1 MSETLDKTQKTFQG
15 LGVTRPEQVLQLFSE
30 LRSLFDASALAAAST
45 KNVGR
50 LPELQSAWNNDSS
63 GVIRRIHANW
73 VTLAPPNLRGTTERA
88 MKHLSAH
95 VGVGVK
101 AVQTLQQLGVHD
113 NSQVVSLFS
122 LLRDTFDQ
130 DIQLDIDE
138 IDVEI
143 TRINWLGR
151 KTGILAWARDHWMKS
166 APDELRREVGRCF
179 NEIKAHIE
187 QAINDKRASA
197 RPAILAAPLYQDQS
211 EYRPAIRPTYAQTS
225 GNVLVDVSNE
235 QAILPPDPTLI
246 PEDLSL
252 PGVIRPIGS
261 HHLIR
266 QVFQEIENIFV
277 SIGFS
282 VVEGPE
288 IETPYYNFEA
298 LNIPEFHPVRDDM
311 DTFYLELPKGAPTP
325 LLLRTHTSP
334 MQIRTMEKQKPP
346 VRVIVPGKVYRR
358 DNPDATHSFAFHQI
372 EGLAVDSDIT
382 FCDFTGTIEYFVKQ
396 FFGPSVKT
404 RFRPSYFPFTEPSVE
419 FDVSCPFC
427 GGTGTAAGGGTCS
440 KCKGAAWIELFGA
453 GMVDP
458 AVYGFVNYDAKKVS
472 GFAFGI
478 GIDRLAMLKYGI
490 DDIQVFFQN
499 DVRFLRQFP

>member
-1 MSETLDKTQKTFQG
+1 MSTSEIGLDKTLAA
-15 LGVTRPEQVLQLFSE
+15 LGVTQTAQVAARFAEVRANFDGQFTAVRDESEWKIFRDRWLARKSGVLTQIADNWLKPATPELKRAVGASLNE
-30 LRSLFDASALAAAST
+30 LRAHVESQIEERRAAIESGTEEAALA
-45 KNVGR
+45 R
-50 LPELQSAWNNDSS
+50 
-63 GVIRRIHANW
+63 
-73 VTLAPPNLRGTTERA
+73 ER
-88 MKHLSAH
+88 
-95 VGVGVK
+95 V
-101 AVQTLQQLGVHD
+101 
-113 NSQVVSLFS
+113 
-122 LLRDTFDQ
+122 
-130 DIQLDIDE
+130 
-138 IDVEI
+138 
-143 TRINWLGR
+143 
-151 KTGILAWARDHWMKS
+151 
-166 APDELRREVGRCF
+166 
-179 NEIKAHIE
+179 
-187 QAINDKRASA
+187 
-197 RPAILAAPLYQDQS
+197 
-211 EYRPAIRPTYAQTS
+211 
-225 GNVLVDVSNE
+225 
-235 QAILPPDPTLI
+235 
-246 PEDLSL
+246 DLSL
-252 PGVIRPIGS
+252 PGVVRPIGS
-261 HHLIR
+261 RHLIR
-266 QVFQEIENIFV
+266 QVFQEIEDIFF

-311 DTFYLELPKGAPTP
+311 DTFYLDLPKGAPS

-334 MQIRTMEKQKPP
+334 MQIRTMEKRQPP

-372 EGLAVDSDIT
+372 EGLAVDTDIT

-427 GGTGTAAGGGTCS
+427 GGSGAASGGETCS
-440 KCKGAAWIELFGA
+440 KCKGAGWIELFGA

>member
-1 MSETLDKTQKTFQG
+1 MPTSDLG
-15 LGVTRPEQVLQLFSE
+15 LEQT
-30 LRSLFDASALAAAST
+30 LAALGITEAA
-45 KNVGR
+45 
-50 LPELQSAWNNDSS
+50 Q
-63 GVIRRIHANW
+63 VIARFAKI
-73 VTLAPPNLRGTTERA
+73 RGHFDGQFQT
-88 MKHLSAH
+88 
-95 VGVGVK
+95 
-101 AVQTLQQLGVHD
+101 VQD
-113 NSQVVSLFS
+113 ESEWKLF
-122 LLRDTFDQ
+122 RD
-130 DIQLDIDE
+130 
-138 IDVEI
+138 
-143 TRINWLGR
+143 RWLGR
-151 KTGILAWARDHWMKS
+151 KSGVLTQITDNWLKPAEAELKRAVGAALN
-166 APDELRREVGRCF
+166 ELRAHVESQIEVRRVAIESGAEESTIARERV
-179 NEIKAHIE
+179 
-187 QAINDKRASA
+187 
-197 RPAILAAPLYQDQS
+197 
-211 EYRPAIRPTYAQTS
+211 
-225 GNVLVDVSNE
+225 
-235 QAILPPDPTLI
+235 
-246 PEDLSL
+246 DLSL
-252 PGVIRPIGS
+252 RGVIRPIGS

-266 QVFQEIENIFV
+266 QVFQEIEDIFV

-311 DTFYLELPKGAPTP
+311 DTFYLELPKGAATP

-372 EGLAVDSDIT
+372 EGLAVDTDIT

-427 GGTGTAAGGGTCS
+427 GGTGTSTASRSPMETSASGTCS

>member
-1 MSETLDKTQKTFQG
+1 MPSVENPTEKTLAALAIND
-15 LGVTRPEQVLQLFSE
+15 PHAIEELFSNE
-30 LRSLFDASALAAAST
+30 KARFDKQLAEKSPDEVNYT
-45 KNVGR
+45 MMKN
-50 LPELQSAWNNDSS
+50 A
-63 GVIRRIHANW
+63 
-73 VTLAPPNLRGTTERA
+73 
-88 MKHLSAH
+88 
-95 VGVGVK
+95 
-101 AVQTLQQLGVHD
+101 
-113 NSQVVSLFS
+113 
-122 LLRDTFDQ
+122 
-130 DIQLDIDE
+130 
-138 IDVEI
+138 
-143 TRINWLGR
+143 WLGR
-151 KTGILAWARDHWMKS
+151 KASVLTLITENWLKS
-166 APDELRREVGRCF
+166 APPALKPIVGQSLNQFKR
-179 NEIKAHIE
+179 HIE
-187 QAINDKRASA
+187 ESLEVFRVATEKASEEITSA
-197 RPAILAAPLYQDQS
+197 RKRI
-211 EYRPAIRPTYAQTS
+211 
-225 GNVLVDVSNE
+225 
-235 QAILPPDPTLI
+235 
-246 PEDLSL
+246 DLSL
-252 PGVIRPIGS
+252 PGVVRPVGS

-266 QVFQEIENIFV
+266 QVFQEIEDIFV

-334 MQIRTMEKQKPP
+334 MQIRTMEKRKPP

-372 EGLAVDSDIT
+372 EGLAVDSDTT

-427 GGTGTAAGGGTCS
+427 GGTGTAAAGGTCS

>member
-1 MSETLDKTQKTFQG
+1 MLRPFSATGTNSMSSSDNKPERTLAD
-15 LGVTRPEQVLQLFSE
+15 LGVTQPDQVAALFAE
-30 LRSLFDASALAAAST
+30 VRARFDAEIVRAHDESNWNIT
-45 KNVGR
+45 K
-50 LPELQSAWNNDSS
+50 
-63 GVIRRIHANW
+63 
-73 VTLAPPNLRGTTERA
+73 
-88 MKHLSAH
+88 
-95 VGVGVK
+95 
-101 AVQTLQQLGVHD
+101 
-113 NSQVVSLFS
+113 VV
-122 LLRDTFDQ
+122 
-130 DIQLDIDE
+130 
-138 IDVEI
+138 
-143 TRINWLGR
+143 WLGR
-151 KTGILAWARDHWMKS
+151 KSGVLTLITDNWLKPAT
-166 APDELRREVGRCF
+166 PEL
-179 NEIKAHIE
+179 
-187 QAINDKRASA
+187 KRAVGQELNKLRAHVESQIEARRIAIESGAEESA
-197 RPAILAAPLYQDQS
+197 LAR
-211 EYRPAIRPTYAQTS
+211 ERI
-225 GNVLVDVSNE
+225 
-235 QAILPPDPTLI
+235 
-246 PEDLSL
+246 DLSL
-252 PGVIRPIGS
+252 PGVHRPIGS

-266 QVFQEIENIFV
+266 QVFQEIEDIFV

-372 EGLAVDSDIT
+372 EGLAVDTDIT

-427 GGTGTAAGGGTCS
+427 GGTGTAVGGGTCS

-499 DVRFLRQFP
+499 DVRFLKQFP

>member
-1 MSETLDKTQKTFQG
+1 MTAHENKTG
-15 LGVTRPEQVLQLFSE
+15 LPLVHLGITRPEELSALFAD
-30 LRSLFDASALAAAST
+30 LRGRFDADCACALD
-45 KNVGR
+45 
-50 LPELQSAWNNDSS
+50 ESS
-63 GVIRRIHANW
+63 W
-73 VTLAPPNLRGTTERA
+73 
-88 MKHLSAH
+88 K
-95 VGVGVK
+95 
-101 AVQTLQQLGVHD
+101 Q
-113 NSQVVSLFS
+113 F
-122 LLRDTFDQ
+122 RDT
-130 DIQLDIDE
+130 
-138 IDVEI
+138 
-143 TRINWLGR
+143 WLGR
-151 KTGILAWARDHWMKS
+151 KSGVLTQITDNWLKPATAELKRAVGQQLNELRAHVETQIEARRAAIETGAEEPALARD
-166 APDELRREVGRCF
+166 RV
-179 NEIKAHIE
+179 
-187 QAINDKRASA
+187 
-197 RPAILAAPLYQDQS
+197 
-211 EYRPAIRPTYAQTS
+211 
-225 GNVLVDVSNE
+225 
-235 QAILPPDPTLI
+235 
-246 PEDLSL
+246 DLSL
-252 PGVIRPIGS
+252 PGVIRPVGS

-266 QVFQEIENIFV
+266 QVFQEIEDIFF

-311 DTFYLELPKGAPTP
+311 DTFYLELPPSPDKKTAPTP

-372 EGLAVDSDIT
+372 EGLAVDTDIT
-382 FCDFTGTIEYFVKQ
+382 FCDFTGTIEYFVQQ

-427 GGTGTAAGGGTCS
+427 DGTGTAAGGGTCS

>member
-1 MSETLDKTQKTFQG
+1 MPTVDNPTAKTLSE
-15 LGVTRPEQVLQLFSE
+15 LGVNDAQGVAEKFAEVRA
-30 LRSLFDASALAAAST
+30 RFDAQAQRPMDSHNWEILRQSWVGRKSGVLTAITENWLKSAQPELKRVVGQELNKFKAHLEKTLEARRLAIESGAEETALA
-45 KNVGR
+45 
-50 LPELQSAWNNDSS
+50 
-63 GVIRRIHANW
+63 
-73 VTLAPPNLRGTTERA
+73 
-88 MKHLSAH
+88 
-95 VGVGVK
+95 
-101 AVQTLQQLGVHD
+101 
-113 NSQVVSLFS
+113 
-122 LLRDTFDQ
+122 RDR
-130 DIQLDIDE
+130 
-138 IDVEI
+138 V
-143 TRINWLGR
+143 
-151 KTGILAWARDHWMKS
+151 
-166 APDELRREVGRCF
+166 
-179 NEIKAHIE
+179 
-187 QAINDKRASA
+187 
-197 RPAILAAPLYQDQS
+197 
-211 EYRPAIRPTYAQTS
+211 
-225 GNVLVDVSNE
+225 
-235 QAILPPDPTLI
+235 
-246 PEDLSL
+246 DLSL
-252 PGVIRPIGS
+252 PGVIRSIGS

-266 QVFQEIENIFV
+266 QVFQEIEDIFF

-311 DTFYLELPKGAPTP
+311 DTFYIDLPKGAPVP

-358 DNPDATHSFAFHQI
+358 DNPDATHSFMFHQV
-372 EGLAVDSDIT
+372 EGLAVDTDIT

-419 FDVSCPFC
+419 FDASCPFC
-427 GGTGTAAGGGTCS
+427 GGTGTAAAGGTCS

-499 DVRFLRQFP
+499 DVRFLHQFP

>member
-1 MSETLDKTQKTFQG
+1 MAGTDIGLDKTLAA
-15 LGVTRPEQVLQLFSE
+15 LGVTEAAQIGARFEQVFASFHGQLQAIHDE
-30 LRSLFDASALAAAST
+30 
-45 KNVGR
+45 
-50 LPELQSAWNNDSS
+50 SAW
-63 GVIRRIHANW
+63 
-73 VTLAPPNLRGTTERA
+73 
-88 MKHLSAH
+88 K
-95 VGVGVK
+95 
-101 AVQTLQQLGVHD
+101 
-113 NSQVVSLFS
+113 LF
-122 LLRDTFDQ
+122 RDA
-130 DIQLDIDE
+130 
-138 IDVEI
+138 
-143 TRINWLGR
+143 WLGR
-151 KTGILAWARDHWMKS
+151 KSGVLTQITDNWLKPATPELKRVVGQKLN
-166 APDELRREVGRCF
+166 ELR
-179 NEIKAHIE
+179 AHVESQIE
-187 QAINDKRASA
+187 ARRAAIESGAEEA
-197 RPAILAAPLYQDQS
+197 ALAK
-211 EYRPAIRPTYAQTS
+211 ER
-225 GNVLVDVSNE
+225 V
-235 QAILPPDPTLI
+235 
-246 PEDLSL
+246 DLSL

-266 QVFQEIENIFV
+266 QVFQEIEDIFV

-311 DTFYLELPKGAPTP
+311 DTFYIELPKGAPTP

-358 DNPDATHSFAFHQI
+358 DNPDATHSFMFHQV
-372 EGLAVDSDIT
+372 EGLAVDTDIT

-427 GGTGTAAGGGTCS
+427 GGTGASNGATCS

-499 DVRFLRQFP
+499 DVRFLKQFP